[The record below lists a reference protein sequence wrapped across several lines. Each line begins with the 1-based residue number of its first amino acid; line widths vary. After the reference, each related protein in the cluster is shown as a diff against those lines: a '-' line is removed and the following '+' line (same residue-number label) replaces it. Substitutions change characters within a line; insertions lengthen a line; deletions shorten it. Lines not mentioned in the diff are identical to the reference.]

1 MILENDEIVALLE
14 QYNRESKAIKEEA
27 LRFTWYMRGGL
38 SYNEAVALGPQERD
52 MVSKII
58 DSNIKATEKTGL
70 PLI

>member
-1 MILENDEIVALLE
+1 LILENDEIVALLE

>member
-1 MILENDEIVALLE
+1 VTLLE
-14 QYNRESKAIKEEA
+14 QYDRESKAIKEEA

-38 SYNEAVALGPQERD
+38 SYNEAVAMSPQERD